1 MGTLPRPPPRRPD
14 RKPGPPQRIGFVPA
28 EVDQLLPPLFRLD
41 ANTFDRGFVVDETMD
56 GVSPVDSGFTS
67 SIRPRRYL
75 LHVPEAVQLMLEDP
89 ANKERVPLVLV
100 FHGMS
105 SDILYEAGHVID
117 TNRIYAI
124 GLSNGGMFLT
134 TLLLDPR
141 FRFSASCVY
150 MGGYVKGHNPS
161 ANRDHTLTP
170 VLLITGSEDKML
182 PYSRDAELVFR
193 VAGHPV
199 EFDEVA
205 GMEHEYR
212 TEHEERIWEFFAKHS
227 LKQE

>member
-105 SDILYEAGHVID
+105 RYRFPHAEVVVPLRKH
-117 TNRIYAI
+117 TTH
-124 GLSNGGMFLT
+124 SNNTGGGVT
-134 TLLLDPR
+134 
-141 FRFSASCVY
+141 
-150 MGGYVKGHNPS
+150 
-161 ANRDHTLTP
+161 
-170 VLLITGSEDKML
+170 
-182 PYSRDAELVFR
+182 
-193 VAGHPV
+193 
-199 EFDEVA
+199 
-205 GMEHEYR
+205 
-212 TEHEERIWEFFAKHS
+212 
-227 LKQE
+227 